1 MPTTRKKVIKTVY
14 KDEESEAEDGDFS
27 DSGSDAKFSAED
39 ESSSG
44 GEADCVLSSGDEF
57 DNKNN
62 VKLSAKRTK
71 KARAPGRKPKFAQT
85 LLKKINK
92 QSSAGDEND
101 DEIPTSQFSVKDLT
115 EADKLLPSFLNLS
128 ESGKFWQY
136 LQIRQACLLET
147 GSDRFGLVHN
157 HKLWIIL

>member
-14 KDEESEAEDGDFS
+14 KDEESEADDGDFS

-39 ESSSG
+39 ESSSE
-44 GEADCVLSSGDEF
+44 GEVDCVPSSGDEF
-57 DNKNN
+57 DGKSN
-62 VKLSAKRTK
+62 VKLSVKRSTK
-71 KARAPGRKPKFAQT
+71 VKAPRRKPKFAQN

-101 DEIPTSQFSVKDLT
+101 DEIPSSQFSVKDLT

-128 ESGKFWQY
+128 ESGKF
-136 LQIRQACLLET
+136 
-147 GSDRFGLVHN
+147 
-157 HKLWIIL
+157 